1 MDFPVHQPGR
11 RRVRTAITAAVVA
24 ATGLAAVVVAMT
36 GAGAASA
43 AATTLRGAA
52 EAQGRYF
59 GSDFTQDLINN
70 STVTN
75 VQGTQFDMVT
85 PGNEMKWQTTEPN
98 QNQFNFGPG
107 DAIVNYATSHNERVR
122 GHNLVW
128 HSQLAGWVTSLPL
141 SSVKAAMENHI
152 TQEVTH
158 YKGKI
163 YAWDVVNEPFDD
175 GNPSQPRN
183 DVFFQAFNGIS
194 YIADALNTAHAADP
208 AAKLYLNDYNIELP
222 GSKQDAMFNL
232 ASSLKSQG
240 VPLDG
245 IGFESHF
252 IIGQISNESTLQS
265 SMARFTALGL
275 DVAITELDD
284 RFTSLPPSSSGLQ
297 QQSTEFGRVVQ
308 ACVQTPRCPGVT
320 QWAVGDADSWIP
332 GAFSG
337 QGAATM
343 FDNNYQPKPAF
354 TGALNAMNAGA
365 TGSPPPPPP
374 SSSPPRSSAPP
385 SSPPPSSS
393 PSRSSSPPPPGA
405 CSATYTPVNSWPG
418 GYQAGITVTA
428 GSSAINGWTLKWTL
442 ASGQTI
448 TQLWNGALTTS
459 GSSVTVKNLSYNG
472 SIPAGGNTTLGYTAN
487 GSPSTPTITCTSP

>member
-1 MDFPVHQPGR
+1 M
-11 RRVRTAITAAVVA
+11 AITAAIVA
-24 ATGLAAVVVAMT
+24 TTGLAAVVVATT
-36 GAGAASA
+36 GAGTASA
-43 AATTLRGAA
+43 AGTTLRTAA
-52 EAQGRYF
+52 ESQNRYF

-70 STVTN
+70 STVTTL
-75 VQGTQFDMVT
+75 QAAQFDMVT

-128 HSQLAGWVTSLPL
+128 HSQLAGWVTGLPL

-194 YIADALNTAHAADP
+194 YIADALTTAHAADP

-252 IIGQISNESTLQS
+252 VIGQLSNEATLQS

-284 RFTSLPPSSSGLQ
+284 RFQSLPPSSSGLQ
-297 QQSTEFGRVVQ
+297 QQATEFGRAVQ

-320 QWAVGDADSWIP
+320 QWAVGDADSWVP

-354 TGALNAMNAGA
+354 TAALAAMNG
-365 TGSPPPPPP
+365 GSAPPTTMGPP

-418 GYQAGITVTA
+418 GFQAGITVTA
-428 GSSAINGWTLKWTL
+428 GSSAISSWTLKWTL

-459 GSSVTVKNLSYNG
+459 GTSVTVTNLSYNG
-472 SIPAGGNTTLGYTAN
+472 SIAAGGNTTLGFTAN
-487 GSPSTPTITCTSP
+487 GTPSTPTITCTSP